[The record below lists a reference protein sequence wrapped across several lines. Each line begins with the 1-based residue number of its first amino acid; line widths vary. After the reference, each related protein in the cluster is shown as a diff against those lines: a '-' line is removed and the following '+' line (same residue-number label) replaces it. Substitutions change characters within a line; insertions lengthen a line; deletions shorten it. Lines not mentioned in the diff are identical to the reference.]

1 MSEMANNGP
10 ATTSPGSLSERVRS
24 LRLTETSESTRGAL
38 WWLPWAL
45 CIVLLGTAGFLALEA
60 FAPIDDDLLKKLA
73 EERGLNLGKGE
84 APGSE
89 KVAVPGMADANLSV
103 SDIKLESKGYIVPI
117 RLVQVSPKISG
128 TVVKLNIEEGKF
140 VEKGFVLAV
149 LEDVE
154 YRSDYQRAL
163 GTMRAAEAR
172 INELEKYRQD
182 EIDQAKA
189 ELDDASAQYEQTSS
203 KYTRTVSLK
212 QRGAVSPEDF
222 ESAEGGYLSMQSR
235 VKRLQLAHK
244 MMQKGP
250 RDAKI
255 AAMKAEHQQAMAD
268 LKKAKWKLGNTRVE
282 APVAGI
288 ILSKKAEEG
297 NLVNPSAFS
306 SGLAASLCEMAN
318 LYEME
323 VDLAIA
329 ERDIAKV
336 FKDQECRI
344 RAEAFPD
351 RFYAG
356 HVSRIMPMGDQ
367 GKSSVPVRV
376 LIKFP
381 ALDVRGQ
388 PLPMEKQAEFLRP
401 QMGAIVTFL
410 NRKVGN

>member
-1 MSEMANNGP
+1 MSETGN
-10 ATTSPGSLSERVRS
+10 SLSDRVRS
-24 LRLTETSESTRGAL
+24 LRIDEASETSSGGW
-38 WWLPWAL
+38 WWLPWVL
-45 CIVLLGTAGFLALEA
+45 CVLLLFAAGFLALEA
-60 FAPIDDDLLKKLA
+60 FSPIDDDLIKKLA
-73 EERGLNLGKGE
+73 EERGLNLGKGA

-89 KVAVPGMADANLSV
+89 RITVPGLADANLSA
-103 SDIKLESKGYIVPI
+103 SDVKLEAKGYIVPI

-128 TVVKLNIEEGKF
+128 TVVKLNIEEGKL
-140 VEKGFVLAV
+140 VDKGFTLAV

-163 GTMRAAEAR
+163 GSLRAVEAR
-172 INELEKYRQD
+172 VHELEKYRQD

-189 ELDDASAQYEQTSS
+189 ELDDASAQYEQTSA

-235 VKRLQLAHK
+235 VRRLQLALK

-255 AAMKAEHQQAMAD
+255 AALNAERSEALAD

-282 APVAGI
+282 APIAGV

-336 FKDQECRI
+336 FQDQDCRI

-351 RFYAG
+351 RYYAG
-356 HVSRIMPMGDQ
+356 HVSRIMPMADR

-381 ALDVRGQ
+381 ALDAKGQ
-388 PLPMEKQAEFLRP
+388 PLPMEQQGEFLRP
-401 QMGAIVTFL
+401 EMGAIVTFL
-410 NRKVGN
+410 NRKK

>member
-73 EERGLNLGKGE
+73 EERGLNLGKGA

-163 GTMRAAEAR
+163 GTMRAA
-172 INELEKYRQD
+172 
-182 EIDQAKA
+182 
-189 ELDDASAQYEQTSS
+189 
-203 KYTRTVSLK
+203 
-212 QRGAVSPEDF
+212 
-222 ESAEGGYLSMQSR
+222 
-235 VKRLQLAHK
+235 
-244 MMQKGP
+244 
-250 RDAKI
+250 
-255 AAMKAEHQQAMAD
+255 
-268 LKKAKWKLGNTRVE
+268 
-282 APVAGI
+282 
-288 ILSKKAEEG
+288 
-297 NLVNPSAFS
+297 
-306 SGLAASLCEMAN
+306 
-318 LYEME
+318 
-323 VDLAIA
+323 
-329 ERDIAKV
+329 
-336 FKDQECRI
+336 
-344 RAEAFPD
+344 
-351 RFYAG
+351 
-356 HVSRIMPMGDQ
+356 
-367 GKSSVPVRV
+367 
-376 LIKFP
+376 
-381 ALDVRGQ
+381 
-388 PLPMEKQAEFLRP
+388 
-401 QMGAIVTFL
+401 
-410 NRKVGN
+410 